1 MTTTKNDFLIPF
13 VVYNWTFYE
22 IKQCAN
28 TLSEEEMKAI
38 AYGEIIEKYQFEKV
52 IDRDITIERAND
64 GYNVKIIMTV
74 EEKQ

>member
-1 MTTTKNDFLIPF
+1 
-13 VVYNWTFYE
+13 
-22 IKQCAN
+22 
-28 TLSEEEMKAI
+28 MKAI